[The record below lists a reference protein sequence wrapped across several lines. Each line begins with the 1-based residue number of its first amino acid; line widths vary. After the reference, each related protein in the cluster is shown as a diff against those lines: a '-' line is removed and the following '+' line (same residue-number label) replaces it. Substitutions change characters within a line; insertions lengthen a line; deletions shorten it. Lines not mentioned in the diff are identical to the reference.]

1 MVILMCVFM
10 LSLIVP
16 CDIVSCDIM
25 PRLVAP
31 FYYHPKNAVIQ
42 GQQQICVEIEKTS
55 KEKTFSSHNFWQPYY
70 EFNCNLKLFKV
81 APLVII

>member
-1 MVILMCVFM
+1 MNLTVSIQRSHFGQHLIEDTTTRLLIVILMCVFM

-31 FYYHPKNAVIQ
+31 FYNYPTIAVTQ
-42 GQQQICVEIEKTS
+42 GQQQIWVGNKKRS
-55 KEKTFSSHNFWQPYY
+55 
-70 EFNCNLKLFKV
+70 
-81 APLVII
+81 